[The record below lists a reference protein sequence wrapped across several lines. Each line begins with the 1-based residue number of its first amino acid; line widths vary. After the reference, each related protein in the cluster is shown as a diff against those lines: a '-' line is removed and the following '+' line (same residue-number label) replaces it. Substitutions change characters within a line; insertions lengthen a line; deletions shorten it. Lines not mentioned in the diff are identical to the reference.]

1 MSYEPHLESTRT
13 VFDNGLTLIVSEN
26 RRLPLVGVQVFVLAG
41 VDQNPP
47 GQSGLASL
55 TTRLLDEGTQKY
67 DYEQIARILD
77 NAGSSLSLFSQREVS
92 GISVQFRSEELE
104 RVLDLLQQ
112 MLRYPTFPAAR
123 LELEREVV
131 LNHLRAIQD
140 DPQTVASQL
149 LNRLVYGGTP
159 LEDPVLGVP
168 EEVGALGLEDV
179 RRFHAQKFAPGSVW
193 ISVAGDVDANELRD
207 QVGSLFGD
215 WQAPEFSRQAV
226 SSFRRQDRPLR
237 LEKHMEKEQVHI
249 LVGHLGVERRCRDH
263 LALQLLDVILG
274 SGPGFTS
281 RIPRKLRDE
290 QGLAYTTYSDIASS
304 SGIYPG
310 RFQAYISTSAANQER
325 ALEGLLAEIRQ
336 VVSEGVQE
344 EELETAKRFLTGSF
358 VFELQSNYLVSR
370 FMFAIELFELGS
382 NYLERYP
389 KMIAGISREEVNRVA
404 RLHLDTVN
412 YSTVVVGPVA
422 EGARSARGEG
432 IGQDPGRGN

>member
-1 MSYEPHLESTRT
+1 MSGQPHLESHRT

-26 RRLPLVGVQVFVLAG
+26 RRLPLIGLQVFVLAG
-41 VDQNPP
+41 VDQNPV

-55 TTRLLDEGTQKY
+55 TTRLLDEGTEKY
-67 DYEQIARILD
+67 DHEQIARILE

-92 GISVQFRSEELE
+92 GISVQFRSDELAAI
-104 RVLDLLQQ
+104 LDLLQQ
-112 MLRYPTFPAAR
+112 MLRYPTFPPAR
-123 LELEREVV
+123 LQLELEVV
-131 LNHLRAIQD
+131 LNHLRALQD
-140 DPQTVASQL
+140 EPQSVANQL
-149 LNRLVYGGTP
+149 LNRLVYAGTP
-159 LEDPVLGVP
+159 LENPVLGLP
-168 EEVGALGLEDV
+168 EEVSALTVEEV

-193 ISVAGDVDANELRD
+193 ISVAGDVDRKELSD
-207 QVGSLFGD
+207 QIGSLFAD
-215 WQAPEFSRQAV
+215 WQAPQFSRQV
-226 SSFRRQDRPLR
+226 VTSFRRQDRPLR
-237 LEKHMEKEQVHI
+237 LEKQMDKEQVHI
-249 LVGHLGVERRCRDH
+249 LIGHLGVERRCSDH

-310 RFQAYISTSAANQER
+310 RFQAYISTSADNRER
-325 ALEGLLAEIRQ
+325 ALEGLLNEIRQ
-336 VVSEGVQE
+336 VVRDGVEE

-389 KMIAGISREEVNRVA
+389 KMIAAISRDDVNRVA

-412 YSTVVVGPVA
+412 YSTVVVGPV
-422 EGARSARGEG
+422 EGVQSARGEG
-432 IGQDPGRGN
+432 IDQDPGRGN